1 MSRISSYAIF
11 FLFCFSMMHAQTPF
25 NWGNDELLARRL
37 ELRNQAM
44 SKTQDT
50 SYSYMESE
58 VSNQKSVGKAV
69 LFSALIPGSGQFYA
83 KSYIK
88 TAVFLAI
95 EVSALAV
102 NISNTQKGDDKD
114 LEFRQYADSNWDE
127 YRYWSYVNWVGLD
140 KGIYTDLV
148 VPENYVE
155 MVTAP
160 NGGSWYLINE
170 QYFNANRDEIISNLR
185 EIEGNEFSHRLPSTK
200 TQQYYEMIGK
210 YPGQFGNA
218 WNDASF
224 DIDYRPENVTPSVN
238 FYMDMRDQAN
248 RYYDMAQYGLMAV
261 LINHVVSAIDA
272 GFTTRNYNRRQ
283 VQMEMSYNNI
293 RYKGDYLNM
302 FGVNV
307 KW

>member
-1 MSRISSYAIF
+1 MRCIPNLTLMILFYSS
-11 FLFCFSMMHAQTPF
+11 LMHAQTTF

-37 ELRNQAM
+37 ELRNRAM

-50 SYSYMESE
+50 TYSYMDSE
-58 VSNQKSVGKAV
+58 LPNQKSVGKAV
-69 LFSALIPGSGQFYA
+69 LFSALVPGSGQFYA

-114 LEFRQYADSNWDE
+114 LEFRQYADANWDE
-127 YRYWSYVNWVGLD
+127 HRYWSYVNWVGLD

-148 VPENYVE
+148 VPENYIE

-160 NGGSWYLINE
+160 NGGTWYLIDE
-170 QYFNANRDEIISNLR
+170 QYFNANKDEILSNLR
-185 EIEGNEFSHRLPSTK
+185 EIEENEFSHRLPSTK

-224 DIDYRPENVTPSVN
+224 DIDYRPDNVTPSVN

>member
-1 MSRISSYAIF
+1 MRCIPNLTLMILFYSS
-11 FLFCFSMMHAQTPF
+11 LMHAQTTF
-25 NWGNDELLARRL
+25 NWGNDALLARRL
-37 ELRNQAM
+37 ELRNRAM

-50 SYSYMESE
+50 TYSYMDSE
-58 VSNQKSVGKAV
+58 LPNQKSVGKAV
-69 LFSALIPGSGQFYA
+69 LFSALVPGSGQFYA

-88 TAVFLAI
+88 TAIFLAI

-114 LEFRQYADSNWDE
+114 LEFRQYADANWDE
-127 YRYWSYVNWVGLD
+127 HRYWSYVNWVGLD

-148 VPENYVE
+148 VPEDHIE

-160 NGGSWYLINE
+160 NGGTWYLIDE
-170 QYFNANRDEIISNLR
+170 QYFNANKDEILSNLR
-185 EIEGNEFSHRLPSTK
+185 EIEENEFSHRLPSTK

-224 DIDYRPENVTPSVN
+224 DIDYRPDNVTPSVN

-293 RYKGDYLNM
+293 RYKGDYVNM
-302 FGVNV
+302 FGINI

>member
-1 MSRISSYAIF
+1 MSRISIF
-11 FLFCFSMMHAQTPF
+11 SLLTLFLFTLLHAQKPF

-37 ELRNQAM
+37 ALRSEALV
-44 SKTQDT
+44 KTQDT
-50 SYSYMESE
+50 TYSHMDVE
-58 VSNQKSVGKAV
+58 VPKKKSVGKAV
-69 LFSALIPGSGQFYA
+69 LFSALVPGSGQFYA

-88 TAVFLAI
+88 TAVFLAV
-95 EVSALAV
+95 EVTAIAV

-114 LEFRQYADSNWDE
+114 LEFRQYADANWNE
-127 YRYWSYVNWVGLD
+127 YRYWSYVNWVGSQNE
-140 KGIYTDLV
+140 IYAGLV
-148 VPENYVE
+148 VPEDQWE
-155 MVTAP
+155 IQTAP
-160 NGGSWYLINE
+160 NGGTWYLIKE
-170 QYFNANRDEIISNLR
+170 EYFNANREEIISNLR
-185 EIEGNEFSHRLPSTK
+185 EIEENEFSHRLPSTK

-224 DIDYRPENVTPSVN
+224 DIDYRPDNVTPSVN
-238 FYMDMRDQAN
+238 FYMDMREQAN

-272 GFTTRNYNRRQ
+272 GFTTRSYNRRQ

-293 RYKGDYLNM
+293 RYKGDYVNM

>member
-1 MSRISSYAIF
+1 MRCIPNLTLMILFYSS
-11 FLFCFSMMHAQTPF
+11 LMHAQTPF

-37 ELRNQAM
+37 ELRNRAM

-50 SYSYMESE
+50 TYSYMDSE
-58 VSNQKSVGKAV
+58 LPNQKSVGKAV
-69 LFSALIPGSGQFYA
+69 LFSALVPGSGQFYA

-114 LEFRQYADSNWDE
+114 LEFRQYADANWDE
-127 YRYWSYVNWVGLD
+127 HRYWSYVNWVGLD

-148 VPENYVE
+148 VPENYIE

-160 NGGSWYLINE
+160 NGGTWYLIDE
-170 QYFNANRDEIISNLR
+170 QYFNANKDEILSNLR
-185 EIEGNEFSHRLPSTK
+185 EIEENEFSHRLPSTK

-224 DIDYRPENVTPSVN
+224 DIDYRPDNVTPSVN